1 MGLLD
6 RLRAGSAGSA
16 AGTADAKPDLARDA
30 RAMRE
35 TLDGMRDDNVR
46 AGGPDAAVDLRGI
59 VRDLFRGEVVAP
71 TADVTALRSEGL
83 DADEFYEKEVAPSW
97 DTLGEAQRAAR
108 IDGFVDLI
116 AMIEEA
122 GDASGIPEDMA
133 ARTRTKA
140 LLLAWAFDETYGYLP
155 RLGRGEDVKS

>member
-6 RLRAGSAGSA
+6 RLRSGSDGA
-16 AGTADAKPDLARDA
+16 ATADAKPDLARDA
-30 RAMRE
+30 RAMRQ
-35 TLDGMRDDNVR
+35 TLDGMRDENVR

-59 VRDLFRGEVVAP
+59 VRDLFRGEVATP
-71 TADVTALRSEGL
+71 TADITALRSEGV

-97 DTLGEAQRAAR
+97 DGLGEAQRAAR
-108 IDGFVDLI
+108 LDGFLELM

-122 GDASGIPEDMA
+122 GDAAGIPEDMA

-140 LLLAWAFDETYGYLP
+140 LLLAWAFDETYGYVA

>member
-6 RLRAGSAGSA
+6 RLRSGPSTA
-16 AGTADAKPDLARDA
+16 AAADAKPDLARDA
-30 RAMRE
+30 RTMRR
-35 TLDGMRDDNVR
+35 TLDGMRDENVR

-59 VRDLFRGEVVAP
+59 VRDLFSGEVATP
-71 TADVTALRSEGL
+71 TADITALRSDGV

-108 IDGFVDLI
+108 LDGFLDLLS
-116 AMIEEA
+116 MIEEA
-122 GDASGIPEDMA
+122 GDTSGIPEDMA

-155 RLGRGEDVKS
+155 RLGRGEDLES

>member
-6 RLRAGSAGSA
+6 RLRPGP
-16 AGTADAKPDLARDA
+16 AGTASAEAKPDLARDA
-30 RAMRE
+30 RALRQ
-35 TLDGMRDDNVR
+35 TLDGMRDENVR

-59 VRDLFRGEVVAP
+59 VRDLVRGEVATP
-71 TADVTALRSEGL
+71 TPDITALRGEGF

-97 DTLGEAQRAAR
+97 DGLGEAQRAAR
-108 IDGFVDLI
+108 LDGFLDLI

-122 GDASGIPEDMA
+122 GDAAGIPEDMA

-155 RLGRGEDVKS
+155 RLGRGEDVKG